1 MKIKNILFK
10 GTMLLFAAAILVG
23 CETSKKGKWTDA
35 DKKSVRR
42 EIEKSLL
49 EEGDEAAFFQDK
61 EIREK
66 FLDCSVSKLEQQYS
80 SLTAANKDL
89 EGCKKIGEECALA
102 LLGDMLK
109 QPKRSPSMKQK
120 RSPRSTSDRRQY
132 SFLTFI
138 SESR

>member
-35 DKKSVRR
+35 DKKSVRS

-109 QPKRSPSMKQK
+109 NLPEDS
-120 RSPRSTSDRRQY
+120 SDEEATEEE
-132 SFLTFI
+132 SFDEAEEE
-138 SESR
+138 SEIDQ